1 MKQTLLDTGIL
12 SYYLKGNPT
21 VQLNTLKYLAEHE
34 TLNISIITYYEV
46 LSGLSYKKAEKQIAN
61 FKRFAEKC
69 NIINISDEVV
79 EIGAD
84 IYGTLRRNGYTI
96 GNSDILITATAIHY
110 DLILIT
116 NNQKHYLPID
126 DLKLDNW
133 L

>member
-1 MKQTLLDTGIL
+1 MKSTLLDTDIL

-21 VQLNTLKYLAEHE
+21 VQLNALKYLGQHE
-34 TLNISIITYYEV
+34 TFNISIITYYEI
-46 LSGLSYKKAEKQIAN
+46 LSGLSYKKATRQIED

-69 NIINISDEVV
+69 NIINISNEIV
-79 EIGAD
+79 EIGAEV
-84 IYGTLRRNGYTI
+84 YGTLRQNGFTI
-96 GNSDILITATAIHY
+96 GNSDILIAATAIYY